1 MSQDNIGT
9 EGRIKNCK
17 RQLDEFYRTR
27 FMKVLDVLIAFTN
40 LKVSYS
46 GKNTALKLQE
56 MISLQ
61 KYYQVR
67 LSKLKT
73 LQEELNLYFDALE
86 SNNNTLDV
94 LHLGLANKNI
104 GMIEADLAVLTK
116 ELDDM
121 IDEYQSYTINAG
133 NNNK

>member
-17 RQLDEFYRTR
+17 KKLDEFYRTR

-46 GKNTALKLQE
+46 GKNTAIKLQE

-104 GMIEADLAVLTK
+104 GMIESDLEVLTK

-121 IDEYQSYTINAG
+121 INEYQQYTINAG